1 MRSRTTL
8 VLLAGLLTSILG
20 PAPSRAA
27 TGPTWQC
34 SGTAVSASLAGNPAV
49 EPVRAAPD
57 RCANTSAG
65 LPVLPSSAGIPAEAL
80 AAETLAATTTLTP
93 PAAASVAQRAGATGR
108 VERLKAQLPPGG
120 AGLVL
125 GVRAANAEAT
135 AVCQGATPALSGT
148 SEAAGLSLNGNEA
161 PVADILA
168 QANAALAP
176 FGQVLS
182 IVTGEQLR
190 TPTSLVQRAIHVQVL
205 SAAGGAPVLDLIA
218 GQAAVGFDGSVCA
231 RDGVQDTTANGNG
244 SGSGKTPQPCP
255 AGATYEIDQNLCV
268 IRQQVKGESD
278 RIITVGRPYQGP
290 SGGTVVTLTE
300 ARKRF
305 GATRCLTGKGP
316 AYAVIGTNHAD
327 RITGTNGRDRILT
340 LAGNDRADG
349 GRGDDCIDGGTGR
362 DSLSG
367 GLGNDRIFGM
377 AGNDAVNGG
386 PGTDHLSGGSGNDT
400 INAAYGRDVV
410 LGGSGRDFINVAT
423 SGPAA
428 RVSCGSGRDKVR
440 VNYNERKRTT
450 GCETRYVFKDRAK
463 RK

>member
-1 MRSRTTL
+1 MRSRSTL
-8 VLLAGLLTSILG
+8 VLLAGVLTSILG
-20 PAPSRAA
+20 AAPVRAA

-34 SGTAVSASLAGNPAV
+34 SSSAVSASLAGNPAV

-57 RCANTSAG
+57 RCANASAG
-65 LPVLPSSAGIPAEAL
+65 LPALPSSAGIPADAL
-80 AAETLAATTTLTP
+80 AAETLVATTTLAP
-93 PAAASVAQRAGATGR
+93 PAAASAIQRAGAAGR

-125 GVRAANAEAT
+125 GVRAANAETT
-135 AVCQGATPALSGT
+135 ALCQGATPVLNGT

-161 PVADILA
+161 PIAEILA

-176 FGQVLS
+176 FGQVLR
-182 IVTGEQLR
+182 IATGEQVR
-190 TPTSLVQRAIHVQVL
+190 TATTLVQRAIHVQVIP
-205 SAAGGAPVLDLIA
+205 AAGGAPVLDLIA

-231 RDGVQDTTANGNG
+231 REGVQDTTTNGA
-244 SGSGKTPQPCP
+244 KTPQPCP
-255 AGATYEIDQNLCV
+255 AGATYEADQNLCV

-278 RIITVGRPYQGP
+278 RVITVGRPYQGP

-316 AYAVIGTNHAD
+316 AYAVIGTNQAD
-327 RITGTNGRDRILT
+327 SITGTNGRDRILT

-349 GRGDDCIDGGTGR
+349 GRGDDCIDGGGGR

-367 GLGNDRIFGM
+367 ALGNDRVFGM

-386 PGTDHLSGGSGNDT
+386 PGTDHLSGGTGNDT
-400 INAAYGRDVV
+400 LNAAYGRDVV